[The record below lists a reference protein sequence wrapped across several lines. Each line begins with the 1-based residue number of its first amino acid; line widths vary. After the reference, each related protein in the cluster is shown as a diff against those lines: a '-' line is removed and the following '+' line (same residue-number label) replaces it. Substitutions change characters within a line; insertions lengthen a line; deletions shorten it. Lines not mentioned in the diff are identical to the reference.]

1 MPLKTNGE
9 KPNDFQLK
17 IQMGYL
23 PGGLVSKNPPAS
35 AGDRC
40 STPGL
45 GTKPM
50 HHNYG
55 AHRLQLL
62 KPSYPRA
69 RDLQTREATAMR
81 SACPATREEPPLAV
95 TRESPHTAKIYCS
108 QN

>member
-1 MPLKTNGE
+1 MVQSLG
-9 KPNDFQLK
+9 
-17 IQMGYL
+17 ICL
-23 PGGLVSKNPPAS
+23 PMQGTWVQSLVWEDAMSHRA
-35 AGDRC
+35 
-40 STPGL
+40 
-45 GTKPM
+45 TKPM

-69 RDLQTREATAMR
+69 RDLQTREGAAMR